1 MSNTIISNFLNQ
13 CRNNPNEPQHII
25 NETKSDFLK
34 MATEQGLYA
43 QVIMILRNESDD
55 KKGVEDHRGLGD
67 NIIIRLDNFAFVGL
81 I

>member
-1 MSNTIISNFLNQ
+1 
-13 CRNNPNEPQHII
+13 
-25 NETKSDFLK
+25 

-43 QVIMILRNESDD
+43 QVIMILQNESDD